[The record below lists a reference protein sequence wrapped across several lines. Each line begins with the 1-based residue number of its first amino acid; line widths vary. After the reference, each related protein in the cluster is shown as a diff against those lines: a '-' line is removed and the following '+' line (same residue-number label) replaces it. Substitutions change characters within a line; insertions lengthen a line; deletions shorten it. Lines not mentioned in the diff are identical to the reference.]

1 MENKLEQLLN
11 SLVDAWWKPRWLLN
25 EIEYIHAFDDV
36 NQWWRVEI
44 SYGDHW
50 YYKSL
55 RQIASR
61 ESNLWQFVCENGMV
75 DRHNYDSKTYEVRIE
90 NWIKRREVWPE
101 WKVSIN
107 NSWRWRWSYLFRLI
121 ESSLK
126 DESELE
132 EFLLSN
138 IKVDVENRW

>member
-61 ESNLWQFVCENGMV
+61 ESNLWQFVCENGM
-75 DRHNYDSKTYEVRIE
+75 IE
-90 NWIKRREVWPE
+90 LWRKEKKWLTPE
-101 WKVSIN
+101 RLRVFDWE
-107 NSWRWRWSYLFRLI
+107 YQYRLI
-121 ESSLK
+121 ESALK

-132 EFLLSN
+132 DFLLNS
-138 IKVDVENRW
+138 IKLD

>member
-11 SLVDAWWKPRWLLN
+11 SLVEAWWKPRWLLN

-50 YYKSL
+50 YYKAL
-55 RQIASR
+55 RQIVSK
-61 ESNLWQFVCENGMV
+61 ESWLWQFVCKNKLYNRCV
-75 DRHNYDSKTYEVRIE
+75 YVWLTSIE
-90 NWIKRREVWPE
+90 GFNDEFGD
-101 WKVSIN
+101 N
-107 NSWRWRWSYLFRLI
+107 DYQFRLI
-121 ESSLK
+121 ESALK

-132 EFLLSN
+132 EFLLQN
-138 IKVDVENRW
+138 IKVWNEQL

>member
-61 ESNLWQFVCENGMV
+61 ESNLWQFVCENGYNQYKKEY
-75 DRHNYDSKTYEVRIE
+75 RRWYTKHNTKAEYWDEWDYE
-90 NWIKRREVWPE
+90 
-101 WKVSIN
+101 
-107 NSWRWRWSYLFRLI
+107 YYLI

-132 EFLLSN
+132 DFLLQN
-138 IKVDVENRW
+138 IKIDVDGRW